1 MITRYLANVNIAF
14 NPFTRGGRTAR
25 IFASLLPPDARQS
38 GMKVITTV
46 LPREAKTSAGKVE
59 VVFST

>member
-38 GMKVITTV
+38 GMKVTTTV
-46 LPREAKTSAGKVE
+46 LPREAKTPAGKVE